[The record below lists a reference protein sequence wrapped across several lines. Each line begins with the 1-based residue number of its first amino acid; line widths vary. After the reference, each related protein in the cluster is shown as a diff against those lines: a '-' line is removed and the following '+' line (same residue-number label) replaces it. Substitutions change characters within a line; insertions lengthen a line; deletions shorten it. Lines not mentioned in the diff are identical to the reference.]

1 MSETGTQQQT
11 FDEKF
16 ISYLEKFVR
25 DENRAALAHLRRGL
39 GKENA
44 AEMFPYISGW
54 TANISRR
61 DENAFFLIA
70 SIIGLYPTNSWKSD
84 EKHNNLGKSL
94 SFLKEESDSIEK
106 RFVALL
112 NSDEEDLPNHLRQII
127 SLLKSKEAP
136 INWYLLLKDIKSWLH
151 EDRFVQR
158 NWAKGFWGNTSTNT
172 ENTEKG
178 EQK

>member
-1 MSETGTQQQT
+1 MSETATQTQT

-16 ISYLEKFVR
+16 ISYLDKFVR

-54 TANISRR
+54 TVNLSRR
-61 DENAFFLIA
+61 DENAYFLVA
-70 SIIGLYPTNSWKSD
+70 SLVGLYPTNSWKSD
-84 EKHNNLGKSL
+84 EKYNNLGKSL
-94 SFLKEESDSIEK
+94 SFLNTEESKSIER

-127 SLLKSKEAP
+127 SLLKSKEKP
-136 INWYLLLKDIKSWLH
+136 INWLRLLRDIKNWNS
-151 EDRFVQR
+151 EKIDVRRF
-158 NWAKGFWGNTSTNT
+158 WAKGFWGNSI

-178 EQK
+178 EEKQ

>member
-1 MSETGTQQQT
+1 MSETETQEQT

-25 DENRAALAHLRRGL
+25 DDNRAALAHLRRGL

-44 AEMFPYISGW
+44 IEMFPYISGW
-54 TANISRR
+54 TANLSRR
-61 DENAFFLIA
+61 DENAFFIIA
-70 SIIGLYPTNSWKSD
+70 SMIGLYPTNSWKSD
-84 EKHNNLGKSL
+84 EKGKNNLGKSL
-94 SFLKEESDSIEK
+94 TFLKDESDSIEK

-112 NSDEEDLPNHLRQII
+112 NSDEEDLPNYLRQII
-127 SLLKSKEAP
+127 SLLKAKETP
-136 INWYLLLKDIKSWLH
+136 INWHLLLKDIKGWSH
-151 EDRFVQR
+151 EDRYVQR
-158 NWAKGFWGNTSTNT
+158 NWAKGFWGNTNA